1 MILRLLDT
9 CTGSVTDALLYAKV
23 HAAITYAIWFMQLL
37 MQLGDAYFSST
48 ILKCIPKKCWTKKG
62 TCKS

>member
-48 ILKCIPKKCWTKKG
+48 ILKCIPKKC
-62 TCKS
+62 